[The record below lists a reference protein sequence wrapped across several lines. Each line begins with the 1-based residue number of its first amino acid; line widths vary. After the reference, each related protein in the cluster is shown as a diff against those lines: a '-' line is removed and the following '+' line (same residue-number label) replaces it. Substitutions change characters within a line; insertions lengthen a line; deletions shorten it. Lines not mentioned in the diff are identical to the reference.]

1 MFLSSEQ
8 IKKAI
13 EAGDLIISSFL
24 EDNLKPASYNFTLD
38 SVLKDPVSGKEITI
52 SEQGYKLAPGAFILG
67 RTKETVNLNN
77 KFICILSTRS
87 SLAQKGVDVL
97 QSSTIAEPDTDGQF
111 KLEISNRGNREVV
124 LMPGERIVKGIFSPI
139 RY

>member
-13 EAGDLIISSFL
+13 EIGDLVILSFL
-24 EDNLKPASYNFTLD
+24 EHNLKPASYNFTLD

-52 SEQGYKLAPGAFILG
+52 SEQGYKLTPGAFILG

-77 KFICILSTRS
+77 KFICILSARS
-87 SLAQKGVDVL
+87 YLAQKR
-97 QSSTIAEPDTDGQF
+97 S
-111 KLEISNRGNREVV
+111 
-124 LMPGERIVKGIFSPI
+124 
-139 RY
+139 